1 MLGTKRLFARS
12 RNQRSYTVAETVTD
26 APFDPETDSKMSR
39 PLIDLA
45 RTALT
50 ESEIRQFIQWYE
62 SIHPNWKVLVDYD
75 RNPFVL
81 TAYRRDLI

>member
-1 MLGTKRLFARS
+1 MAFPRIR
-12 RNQRSYTVAETVTD
+12 RNYNRYIMETVDVQVTD
-26 APFDPETDSKMSR
+26 PPFDPETQSKMSR

-45 RTALT
+45 KTALT
-50 ESEIRQFIQWYE
+50 ASEIRQFVSWYE

-75 RNPFVL
+75 RNPFVR

>member
-1 MLGTKRLFARS
+1 MLGTRCHSRS
-12 RNQRSYTVAETVTD
+12 RNQRSFTVAETVTEP
-26 APFDPETDSKMSR
+26 PFDPEYDSKLSR

-50 ESEIRQFIQWYE
+50 QSEISQFVRWYE

-81 TAYRRDLI
+81 TAFRRDLI